1 MRFEPSSMGE
11 SFIYIQASVLGT
23 SKEPRIL
30 TIRLEE
36 NCENGKVCKED
47 IQDKKQTQTEE
58 GRITP
63 IDVPI
68 FQLSPSTKRDTRRK
82 KDKRKEKCT

>member
-1 MRFEPSSMGE
+1 MRFELSSMDE
-11 SFIYIQASVLGT
+11 SFIYIQASALGT

-36 NCENGKVCKED
+36 NCEDGKVCKED

-68 FQLSPSTKRDTRRK
+68 FQLSPSTERDTRRK